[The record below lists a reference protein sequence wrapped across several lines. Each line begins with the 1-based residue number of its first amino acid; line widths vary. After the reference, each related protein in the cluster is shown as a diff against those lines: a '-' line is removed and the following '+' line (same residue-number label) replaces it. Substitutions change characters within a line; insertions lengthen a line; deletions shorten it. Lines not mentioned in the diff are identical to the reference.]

1 MKPSDSRSSVR
12 VPVPRGGGR
21 RRVLALGAASAI
33 APAIVRAD
41 PRVAKKRIFIVS
53 SYSRDYIWSKS
64 TQRGVNAAMLK
75 HGYLD
80 NEAQGEALMRND
92 SVESRRA
99 VVRKDWMDTKR
110 HNSRSEI
117 AVSTGRI
124 VEEIGRFRPDLVL
137 LGDDNAANY
146 IGNQL
151 LGSDTPVVFWG
162 VNGLPL
168 KYGLIENL
176 DAPGRNI
183 TGVWQSGYYKE
194 SLELLKRLVPTART
208 FAILACDSETSRP
221 NVKMIEQLAKRDAL
235 PLRLTDSIVTNS
247 YEEFKR
253 RALETSRKVD
263 AFFVLNHDT
272 LRDAQGRY
280 VDMLDVGRW
289 YLENIRI
296 PEASHE
302 DQFVHEGM
310 LLTAND
316 SGFNQ
321 GFMAFEMA
329 NLILEKRSTPAR
341 MAVRTPD
348 RGPYLVNRIRADQLK
363 ISLTESLFMIDE
375 VVTQSVALGRKR

>member
-1 MKPSDSRSSVR
+1 MSLPMPQTSGMAAIVGD
-12 VPVPRGGGR
+12 GR
-21 RRVLALGAASAI
+21 RRALLGLAAVSTAVPRLVHAE
-33 APAIVRAD
+33 
-41 PRVAKKRIFIVS
+41 PRVDKKRIFIVS

-64 TQRGVNAAMLK
+64 TQRGVNAGMLK
-75 HGYLD
+75 YGYLD
-80 NEAQGEALMRND
+80 SEAQGEALMRND
-92 SVESRRA
+92 QVESRRA
-99 VVRKDWMDTKR
+99 VIRKEWMDTKR

-117 AVSTGRI
+117 AVSTRRI

-151 LGSDTPVVFWG
+151 LGGDTPVVFWG

-176 DAPGRNI
+176 DAPGRNV
-183 TGVWQSGYYKE
+183 TGVWQSGYHKE
-194 SLELLKRLVPTART
+194 SLELLKRLVPTAKT

-235 PLRLTDSIVTNS
+235 PLRLADTIVTNS

-253 RALETSRKVD
+253 RALEASRKVD

-321 GFMAFEMA
+321 GYMALEMA

-348 RGPYLVNRIRADQLK
+348 RGPYLVNKIRADQLR

-375 VVTQSVALGRKR
+375 VITHSVALGRKR